1 MSLLKSWQLRARLTH
16 LFERAMKNWAWIL
29 LIVGAL
35 FVRVLATQKDW
46 VENNYTHGIY
56 PLISRIQRYLF
67 GWLPLS
73 IGDWIYGALSVIIL
87 LKTAWFFRDLVL
99 KKINRATLV
108 SGLQQLIF
116 FFLFVYVFFCI
127 GIKIT
132 SC

>member
-116 FFLFVYVFFCI
+116 FFLF
-127 GIKIT
+127 
-132 SC
+132 